1 MAIRISHDD
10 RTQLFDALRRGI
22 PPAARGLLAINVGRD
37 NEVKELLSSI
47 KTAMGG
53 GYAFRVVTGNYGAG
67 KTFLLELMRSAAR
80 SNKAAMLSMRVEL
93 SPDRRFIGS
102 TGQPTE
108 LWRSLISS
116 LTTNDTGEA
125 GDHQLRT
132 VLDRFATKVGEIG
145 LAQGKPIKMVV
156 EERLAHVAR
165 LEHGDQLA
173 AVVRGYW
180 MANLEGDETKMRGAV
195 QWIKA
200 GFDSKVEARRVTG
213 VGYKEIGLVSRLQ
226 LLSALARAA
235 GWNGLFVCIDEV
247 DKLVQIP
254 HETNRQANYQ
264 EVLRLCNLDG
274 DRAPGLAVVLSGAHA
289 FVDHDK
295 FGAKSVPALYRRLS
309 PNPWVQGVDSEDLID
324 HRSTVLRLQ
333 NLSADDSRILLS
345 KIRALYFHTEA
356 GANRVPEEAVDAFI
370 TQAQSFVGNETH
382 LKPSETVKS
391 FVHFLDLLDQNPNVD
406 WRSRLMGVHVK
417 RAEQDEAEVDQGE
430 DNDDGQRI

>member
-22 PPAARGLLAINVGRD
+22 PPAARGLLAINIGRE
-37 NEVKELLSSI
+37 NEVRELLASI
-47 KTAMGG
+47 KTAMVG
-53 GYAFRVVTGNYGAG
+53 GYSFRVVTGHYGAG
-67 KTFLLELMRSAAR
+67 KTFLLELMRASAR
-80 SNKAAMLSMRVEL
+80 SNKGGMLSMRAEL
-93 SPDRRFIGS
+93 SPERRFIGS

-116 LTTNDTGEA
+116 LTTNDTGDA

-132 VLDRFATKVGEIG
+132 VLDRFASKVGEIG
-145 LAQGKPIKMVV
+145 QAEGKPIKTVV

-173 AVVRGYW
+173 AVVRSYW

-200 GFDSKVEARRVTG
+200 GFDSKVEARRVAG

-226 LLSALARAA
+226 LLAALARAA

-254 HETNRQANYQ
+254 HESNRQANYQ

-274 DRAPGLAVVLSGAHA
+274 DRAPGLAVFLSGAHA
-289 FVDHDK
+289 FVDHDR

-309 PNPWVQGVDSEDLID
+309 PNPWVKGADSEDLID

-333 NLSADDSRILLS
+333 NLSAEDSRILLR

-356 GANRVPEEAVDAFI
+356 TANRMPEDVIDAFI
-370 TQAQSFVGNETH
+370 AHAQSFVGNETH
-382 LKPSETVKS
+382 LKPSETVRS
-391 FVHFLDLLDQNPNVD
+391 FVHFLDLVDQNPNVD
-406 WRSRLMGVHVK
+406 WRSRLNGVYVK
-417 RAEQDEAEVDQGE
+417 RADQAEAAVDE
-430 DNDDGQRI
+430 DNDDQRI

>member
-1 MAIRISHDD
+1 MPPRLSQDD

-37 NEVKELLSSI
+37 AEVKELLSSI
-47 KTAMGG
+47 KTAMSG

-67 KTFLLELMRSAAR
+67 KTFLLELMRAAAR
-80 SNKAAMLSMRVEL
+80 SNKAAMLSMRAEL
-93 SPDRRFIGS
+93 SPERRFIGS

-108 LWRSLISS
+108 LWRSLTSS

-132 VLDRFATKVGEIG
+132 VLDRFASKVGEVSQAEG
-145 LAQGKPIKMVV
+145 RPVKAVV

-180 MANLEGDETKMRGAV
+180 MATLEGDETRMRAAV

-200 GFDSKVEARRVTG
+200 GFDSKVEARRATG
-213 VGYKEIGLVSRLQ
+213 VGYKEIGLVTRLQ
-226 LLSALARAA
+226 LLAALARAA

-247 DKLVQIP
+247 DKLVNIP
-254 HETNRQANYQ
+254 HEVNRHANYQ

-274 DRAPGLAVVLSGAHA
+274 DRAPGLAVFLSGAHA
-289 FVDHDK
+289 FIDHDK
-295 FGAKSVPALYRRLS
+295 AGTKSVPALYRRLS
-309 PNPWVQGVDSEDLID
+309 PNPWVQGPGHEDLVD

-333 NLSADDSRILLS
+333 NLSADDSRTLLS
-345 KIRALYFHTEA
+345 KLRGLYFHTEA
-356 GANRVPEEAVDAFI
+356 SASRVPEEVVDAFI
-370 TQAQSFVGNETH
+370 AHAQSFVGNETH

-391 FVHFLDLLDQNPNVD
+391 FVHFLDMLDQNAKVD
-406 WRSRLMGVHVK
+406 WRTRLRAVHVK
-417 RAEQDEAEVDQGE
+417 RADQVQDEADE
-430 DNDDGQRI
+430 DGDDQRI